1 MLSLAIY
8 QKLFQ
13 QILAK
18 SNLVVAINYDKN
30 KLKAEMEKIA
40 KEIDVDVKDATLDI
54 SGEKSRLYQILM
66 VLNGYF

>member
-1 MLSLAIY
+1 
-8 QKLFQ
+8 
-13 QILAK
+13 
-18 SNLVVAINYDKN
+18 
-30 KLKAEMEKIA
+30 MEKIA